1 MTLNKTPLRPGPVVS
16 PAQFLR
22 QRRGRNLALGGLL
35 LFMVV
40 LFFAITLAQMSR

>member
-1 MTLNKTPLRPGPVVS
+1 MTAEKTPARPLVTPE
-16 PAQFLR
+16 QFVR
-22 QRRGRNLALGGLL
+22 QRRGRNLALGGVL